1 MALTGC
7 LSPRPTTEFRMSQQK
22 PSFLFK
28 RFEKLIDPFQ
38 AAPDTAPPDS
48 VGAFYRYYL
57 KQVWPWFAV
66 LLVVGL
72 AGSLVEVALFD
83 FIGKIVDM
91 AQSTPREEF
100 FSAHGSSLLVMAIIA
115 LLVRPVLSGLHNL
128 MVQQNINPNVTTLI
142 RWQNHR
148 YVLGQSLA
156 FFQNDLAGRTAS
168 RILQTSMALRDSSVQ
183 MVDAM
188 WRMTVYAG
196 SAIYLFAQADW
207 LLTLPLLFWLV
218 CYIGLLFYFVPLARK
233 RSAAG
238 AASRA
243 KLLGRIVDSYT
254 NISTLKLF
262 AHTRLEEA
270 HAKEAMA
277 EQTEK
282 AQMSGRVVTA
292 MDFAVT
298 SLSGILIVGTAG
310 LATWLWHT
318 GQASLGVIALST
330 GLVIRINT
338 MSGWIMWV
346 VSGIFENF
354 GIVQDGLRTIAQPRS
369 VVDVQDAPPLQVTQG
384 DIRFEHL
391 RFHYDARHPVLRD
404 IDLHIKPGEKIGL
417 IGPSGVGKSTLVNLL
432 LRLYDIQGGRILVDG
447 QDIALVQQDSLR
459 EQIGIVTQEPSLL
472 HRSIRENLLYGRP
485 DASDAELQHAL
496 AQASAGDFVPR
507 LTDGDGRQGL
517 DAYVGERGVKLS
529 GGQRQRIAI
538 ARVLLKNAPILVLDE
553 ATSAL
558 DSEVE
563 AAIQD
568 SLETL
573 MRGKTVIAI
582 AHRLSTIARMD
593 RLVVLNQGQI
603 VESGTHSELLSKGGL
618 YARLWERQS
627 GGFVAQDLGLQE
639 ASAEV

>member
-1 MALTGC
+1 MHGRRHAANRFPI
-7 LSPRPTTEFRMSQQK
+7 SEHRMPKQTK
-22 PSFLFK
+22 PSLFK
-28 RFEKLIDPFQ
+28 RFEDLINPFRP
-38 AAPDTAPPDS
+38 APDIAPPDS
-48 VGAFYRYYL
+48 VGAFYRFYL
-57 KQVWPWFAV
+57 KQVWHWFAL

-72 AGSLVEVALFD
+72 AGSLVEVALFS
-83 FIGKIVDM
+83 FIGQIVDM
-91 AQSTPREEF
+91 AQSTPKEDF
-100 FSAHGSSLLVMAIIA
+100 FSVHGPALLTMAIIA

-128 MVQQNINPNVTTLI
+128 IVHQTINPNFTTMI

-168 RILQTSMALRDSSVQ
+168 RIMQTSLALRDSSVQ
-183 MVDAM
+183 MVDAL
-188 WRMTVYAG
+188 WRMVVYSG

-207 LLTLPLLFWLV
+207 LLTLPLLFWLA
-218 CYIGLLFYFVPLARK
+218 CYIGMLSYFVPLARR
-233 RSAAG
+233 RSAAS
-238 AASRA
+238 AAARA

-262 AHTRLEEA
+262 AHTRLEEQ
-270 HAKEAMA
+270 HAQSAMA
-277 EQTEK
+277 EQTAK
-282 AQMSGRVVTA
+282 AQMSGRVITA
-292 MDFAVT
+292 MDFAIT
-298 SLSGILIVGTAG
+298 SLSGILIAGTAG
-310 LATWLWHT
+310 LAIWLWHT

-354 GIVQDGLRTIAQPRS
+354 GVVQDGLRTIAQPRS
-369 VVDVQDAPPLQVTQG
+369 VVDVPDAKPLTVTQG
-384 DIRFEHL
+384 DIRFDHVQ
-391 RFHYDARHPVLRD
+391 FHYDARHPVLQGV
-404 IDLHIKPGEKIGL
+404 DLHIKPGEKIGL

-432 LRLYDIQGGRILVDG
+432 LRLYDVQGGRILVDH

-485 DASDAELQHAL
+485 GASDAELLQAL
-496 AQASAGDFVPR
+496 EQASAADFVPK
-507 LTDGDGRQGL
+507 LSDGDGRQGL

-568 SLETL
+568 SLDVL

-593 RLVVLNQGQI
+593 RLVVLNQGHI
-603 VESGTHSELLSKGGL
+603 VESGTHAELLAQGGL

-627 GGFVAQDLGLQE
+627 GGFVAQSIDATE
-639 ASAEV
+639 SSDA